1 MDNMAADPLTA
12 ATVNDLLS
20 YNFSDDE
27 DPFAEKPSAKRDDK
41 TTLSPRG
48 TKRAAGDDD
57 KENFGNLGLDEE
69 VKITKKKRPNPKLDE
84 ERYVSILGR

>member
-1 MDNMAADPLTA
+1 MAADPITK
-12 ATVNDLLS
+12 TTIDELLS
-20 YNFSDDE
+20 YDFSDND
-27 DPFAEKPSAKRDDK
+27 DPFADNPSAKRDDK

-57 KENFGNLGLDEE
+57 KENFGGLGLDEE

-84 ERYVSILGR
+84 ERYTVHRDTLP